1 MLIDKNNILCTSE
14 HLSQDREFSQTVEGY
29 TFSDYDK
36 KLLVLH
42 KKQLKEINLKDLGNK
57 MSIFY
62 MYTNIKDRHI
72 SNHFDLKSFW
82 TALALFSGFDEE
94 TGEKYY
100 FFPKIPQNKLEEINT
115 HFNKLGFT
123 EQIKYTEKGA
133 VIPFQEAPNEYQPLT
148 FLFVLTLIY
157 GKLETKTYNDKTDLK
172 GIKLHIPF
180 FGQYLDKKEELE
192 DLIKIFQNNG
202 YFIKSTTQQTNDG
215 LVLQITSQDY
225 ELLQAFAKFYEP
237 IEKISQISKYDNILE
252 VKKQLQEY
260 TGENFDD
267 KTIKILTK

>member
-14 HLSQDREFSQTVEGY
+14 HLSKDREFSQTVDGY

-62 MYTNIKDRHI
+62 IHTNIQDRHI
-72 SNHFDLKSFW
+72 SDHFDLKSFW
-82 TALALFSGFDEE
+82 TALALFSWFNEE

-100 FFPKIPQNKLEEINT
+100 FLPKIAQNKTQELNAQFT
-115 HFNKLGFT
+115 KLGFT
-123 EQIKYTEKGA
+123 EQIQYTEKGA
-133 VIPFQEAPNEYQPLT
+133 IIPFQEEPTEYQPLT

-157 GKLETKTYNDKTDLK
+157 GKLEVKTYNDQTDLK

-180 FGQYLDKKEELE
+180 FWQYLDKKEELE

-202 YFIKSTTQQTNDG
+202 YFIKSTTQQTTDG
-215 LVLQITSQDY
+215 ITLQITSQDH

-260 TGENFDD
+260 TGESFDD
-267 KTIKILTK
+267 KIVKILTK